1 MRNISHLI
9 VGLNRSTRAGPS
21 GKPYLLEVTPRL
33 ITEYI
38 ASSGVLTRAL
48 SKGVQMA
55 PRSILYMAVEGV
67 LVPSA
72 THSCRISDGESC
84 SLKDGEHV
92 ERLEDLLAHNEHFGI
107 VLNSSLIIQLGFRAI
122 LQLFPS
128 ALRGRIVGAT
138 IPGNRLIRQCRF
150 GRQTGR
156 LTLLSGDVER
166 RQPEQL
172 AVLEQDA
179 RCVPVPLRDRT
190 VIVPKGL
197 WAATRDD
204 WNRLQVLL
212 THQNFP
218 EQ

>member
-1 MRNISHLI
+1 
-9 VGLNRSTRAGPS
+9 
-21 GKPYLLEVTPRL
+21 
-33 ITEYI
+33 
-38 ASSGVLTRAL
+38 
-48 SKGVQMA
+48 MA
-55 PRSILYMAVEGV
+55 PRSILYVTVEGV

-72 THSCRISDGESC
+72 ASSYRTSDGESC
-84 SLKDGEHV
+84 SLKEGEHV
-92 ERLEDLLAHNEHFGI
+92 ERLENLLAHNEQFGI

-122 LQLFPS
+122 AQLFPS

-138 IPGNRLIRQCRF
+138 VPGNRLIRRCRF

-156 LTLLSGDVER
+156 RTLLSADVER
-166 RQPEQL
+166 RQPERV
-172 AVLEQDA
+172 AVLEQDV
-179 RCVPVPLRDRT
+179 RCVPVSLRDRT

-204 WNRLQVLL
+204 WNRLQELL